1 MAYDSKLAERIRAIA
16 AGRKGVTEKEMFG
29 GIAFLLDGKMFIGL
43 AKNQLMVRVG
53 PDRHDEAL
61 ARPHVRPMNFTG
73 RPMRG
78 YVYVV
83 PAGYANAPRA
93 GGVDRL
99 ERGLRRDREEE
110 ARRRRGPRGRLKGA
124 PRLLEEFDLGGRAGA
139 AEHGVAV
146 REAAEARDDVAVL
159 LGVFDPGG
167 QAGA

>member
-61 ARPHVRPMNFTG
+61 ARPHVRQMDFTG

-78 YVYVV
+78 YVYVA
-83 PAGYANAPRA
+83 PAGYANTRA
-93 GGVDRL
+93 LAAWIDWSAAFVATVKKKPKKRPKSGA
-99 ERGLRRDREEE
+99 LRTRSR
-110 ARRRRGPRGRLKGA
+110 
-124 PRLLEEFDLGGRAGA
+124 
-139 AEHGVAV
+139 VA
-146 REAAEARDDVAVL
+146 
-159 LGVFDPGG
+159 
-167 QAGA
+167 